1 MSGVVDSERWLS
13 GIPTNGP
20 GLKARTNMMLVRRM
34 VMVMMVRMVM
44 VKMVMMVV
52 MIVLVLMLVK
62 IIQLL
67 APSGALVVIMG

>member
-34 VMVMMVRMVM
+34 VMVKMVM
-44 VKMVMMVV
+44 VKMVMMVRMMV
-52 MIVLVLMLVK
+52 
-62 IIQLL
+62 
-67 APSGALVVIMG
+67 

>member
-34 VMVMMVRMVM
+34 VMVMMVMMVKMVVM
-44 VKMVMMVV
+44 VKMVMMTKMVRMVMMVKMV
-52 MIVLVLMLVK
+52 MIKLETFFC
-62 IIQLL
+62 
-67 APSGALVVIMG
+67 

>member
-34 VMVMMVRMVM
+34 VMVMMV
-44 VKMVMMVV
+44 MM
-52 MIVLVLMLVK
+52 MVLVLMLVK

-67 APSGALVVIMG
+67 FKS

>member
-34 VMVMMVRMVM
+34 VMV
-44 VKMVMMVV
+44 KMVMMVR
-52 MIVLVLMLVK
+52 MMVLVLMLVK

-67 APSGALVVIMG
+67 FKS

>member
-34 VMVMMVRMVM
+34 VMMVMMVM
-44 VKMVMMVV
+44 VKMVMMVR
-52 MIVLVLMLVK
+52 MMVLVLMLVK

-67 APSGALVVIMG
+67 FKS

>member
-34 VMVMMVRMVM
+34 VMVMMV
-44 VKMVMMVV
+44 MM
-52 MIVLVLMLVK
+52 MVLVLMLVK

-67 APSGALVVIMG
+67 FNCQELDAVP